1 MTTKEAFLILHHYFE
16 ADRKRR
22 RSQLR
27 DRPNKQPYIDA
38 MAEIAQAEEAVKVLT
53 LDAETT
59 RPTQPA
65 LF

>member
-1 MTTKEAFLILHHYFE
+1 M
-16 ADRKRR
+16 
-22 RSQLR
+22 R